1 MLLKNRLNDLKK
13 VFKAEN
19 ILLGKEECYC
29 YAFDSSNLK
38 SKTKIPETVI
48 FVETIEDVQKVLQ
61 YAYKN
66 NIPVI
71 SRGAGTN
78 MVGACRCTEGG
89 IILNFSKMNKI
100 LSIDSSNMTATV
112 QPGVVVGDLKK
123 ATEAFGMFFPPD
135 PSNFKVSTIGGAIA
149 QSSGGAKSLK
159 YGTTKDYV
167 LSLKVVTSDGKLM
180 TLGAKTIKDAVG
192 YHFAQLMVGSEGT
205 LAVIVEATLKLIPKP
220 QTSRTILIYFDDIKR
235 ATTFV
240 DKIITSN
247 VYPSAVDFIDNNTIN
262 TIEDFSHCGLNRTKQ
277 CMLLVELDGFLSA
290 INEQIEIIK
299 KLLGNFS
306 SNDLKIATNEE
317 ESDRFWQARRA
328 SYAATARL
336 APDVLSEDIIVPRN
350 KLYEMISECNSIAK
364 KYDLKICLIG
374 HVGDGNLH
382 PQFAIDLSN
391 DEEFKKYMD
400 AKSQMYKFAL
410 ELGGTISGEH
420 GIGIEKKDYLEESVG
435 NDTIEYMR
443 MIKKIFDPKGILN
456 PGKIF

>member
-1 MLLKNRLNDLKK
+1 
-13 VFKAEN
+13 
-19 ILLGKEECYC
+19 
-29 YAFDSSNLK
+29 
-38 SKTKIPETVI
+38 
-48 FVETIEDVQKVLQ
+48 
-61 YAYKN
+61 
-66 NIPVI
+66 
-71 SRGAGTN
+71 
-78 MVGACRCTEGG
+78 
-89 IILNFSKMNKI
+89 
-100 LSIDSSNMTATV
+100 
-112 QPGVVVGDLKK
+112 
-123 ATEAFGMFFPPD
+123 
-135 PSNFKVSTIGGAIA
+135 
-149 QSSGGAKSLK
+149 
-159 YGTTKDYV
+159 
-167 LSLKVVTSDGKLM
+167 M

-306 SNDLKIATNEE
+306 SNDLKIATNED